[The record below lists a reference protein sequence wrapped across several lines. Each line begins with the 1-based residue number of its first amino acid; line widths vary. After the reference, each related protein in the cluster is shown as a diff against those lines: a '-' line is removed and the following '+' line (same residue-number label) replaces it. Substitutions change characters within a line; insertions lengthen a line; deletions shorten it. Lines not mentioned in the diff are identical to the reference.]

1 MKKILISGSSGF
13 IGSRII
19 SKLNNEFI
27 FKILKRDNLN
37 EYNFDDFDV
46 IMHLAGIAHDLSNK
60 YEYKDYHESNFVLT
74 KKIFDKFI
82 NSKASKFIFFSS
94 IKVFEEVVNLNE
106 KTKLKPS
113 SDYGKT
119 KKLAE
124 DYIIE
129 NSKKNKRIYILR
141 PALVYGKNNKGNL
154 DLLIKYSS
162 MKIPW
167 IFGNFKN
174 SRTFCS
180 IEMIIFC
187 VKELILRKIDSD
199 QFIIS
204 DNNSISLERLYTII
218 CQSRN
223 IKPRFVKIPKSL
235 FKIVVLISDI
245 IGFGLT
251 QSKFKKITTSLLIDN
266 SKLKSKIP
274 EIKLF
279 NTENE
284 IKKAI

>member
-1 MKKILISGSSGF
+1 MKNILISGSSGF

-19 SKLNNEFI
+19 SKLSNEFI

-60 YEYKDYHESNFVLT
+60 YQYKDYYESNFVLT

-82 NSKASKFIFFSS
+82 NSKASKFIFFST

-129 NSKKNKRIYILR
+129 NSKKNKKIYILR
-141 PALVYGKNNKGNL
+141 P
-154 DLLIKYSS
+154 DL
-162 MKIPW
+162 P
-167 IFGNFKN
+167 
-174 SRTFCS
+174 
-180 IEMIIFC
+180 
-187 VKELILRKIDSD
+187 
-199 QFIIS
+199 
-204 DNNSISLERLYTII
+204 
-218 CQSRN
+218 
-223 IKPRFVKIPKSL
+223 
-235 FKIVVLISDI
+235 VLI
-245 IGFGLT
+245 F
-251 QSKFKKITTSLLIDN
+251 F
-266 SKLKSKIP
+266 
-274 EIKLF
+274 
-279 NTENE
+279 
-284 IKKAI
+284 